1 MLSQADLPAPC
12 FAAAAPV
19 VAGALAEARFPE
31 PISVSAAADKHRVLV
46 NPGAYSGP
54 WSESPHD
61 VRFLDRAMDALGPE
75 SPFKE
80 VVVQGPAQTGK
91 SEIGNNWQLHS
102 IIYDPADM
110 LFVMPD
116 RTSISSY
123 VTTQW
128 TRMLDSTPE
137 LRERQLDGPSA
148 DNINLKQFRGCDLHF
163 LWPTGPTF
171 RARPISRGRLD
182 DFDDIPQDIGDQG
195 DALSLLAGRMASFD
209 AYGGT
214 KAYVNSTPKLGKGKG
229 IEALVAAGTD
239 ERWHVDCLQCGEPF
253 ILDTIECLK
262 FDETGTPADAAASA
276 AVVCPA
282 NGCIHNQA
290 DKAALMAS
298 GRWVG
303 RGEAAVSRAVNPA
316 GKAGELATNSR
327 LSQCFDGLMGFRR
340 WASMAEQWRRAQIAY
355 ELEQDE
361 GPLKAFYQTWAG
373 QNYEAKSKGEPAATE
388 ADLAKRARSQPWRLG
403 EVPPEA
409 RCVVMAVDQQVNRFE
424 VAAWAFG
431 MGNRAWLVDRFA
443 IVNCGD
449 EPLRPF
455 TRAEHFAV
463 LHPRVLSKTYP
474 VAGAPDL
481 QVKVYC
487 TVLDTGGMDGATD
500 HAFDWW
506 HAMVKGDLGSG
517 RPPLPPTAIT
527 LFKGGNN
534 PRGKLLPPPTIDA
547 KRQIKGAPQC
557 ELFIPNV
564 NRLKDIAD
572 NRLRRDDGGPGS
584 IFFPGDQDAQGELV
598 VGRYLAEM
606 RAETK
611 VGEQWVRPQGAANE
625 TWDLYIMALTVL
637 LRFGGGD
644 HSLDWVPAWARPPR
658 PSVPPPANHAGSE
671 AEALR
676 EAQGQEVA
684 PQPSAAR
691 AAPRRAPQ
699 PNQSVRRS
707 RVRMVRSG

>member
-1 MLSQADLPAPC
+1 MLSQADLPAPT

-31 PISVSAAADKHRVLV
+31 PISVSAAANKHRVLV

-54 WSESPHD
+54 WGESPHE

-80 VVVQGPAQTGK
+80 VVIEGPAQTAK

-182 DFDDIPQDIGDQG
+182 DYDDIPQDIADQG
-195 DALSLLAGRMASFD
+195 DALSLLTGRMASFE

-229 IEALVAAGTD
+229 IDGLVAAGTD
-239 ERWHVDCLQCGEPF
+239 ERWYVDCLACGEPF
-253 ILDTIECLK
+253 VLDTIQRLK
-262 FDETGTPADAAASA
+262 FDETGSPADAAASA
-276 AVVCPA
+276 VVVCPDPTCGGA
-282 NGCIHNQA
+282 HIQS

-303 RGEAAVSRAVNPA
+303 RGEAAVSRSVDPE
-316 GKAGELATNSR
+316 GKTGELLANSR
-327 LSQCFDGLMGFRR
+327 LSQRFDGLMGFRR
-340 WASMAEQWRRAQIAY
+340 WANMAEQWRKAQIAF

-373 QNYEAKSKGEPAATE
+373 QNYEPNSKGEPAATE
-388 ADLAKRARSQPWRLG
+388 EDLARRAKDAPWRLG
-403 EVPPEA
+403 EVPAEA
-409 RCVVMAVDQQVNRFE
+409 RCVIMAVDQQVNRFE

-431 MGNRAWLVDRFA
+431 PGNRAWLVDRFA

-455 TRAEHFAV
+455 TRPEHFAV
-463 LHPRVLSKTYP
+463 LYPRVLTRRYP
-474 VAGAPDL
+474 VAGAPEL
-481 QVKVYC
+481 LVKPLGI
-487 TVLDTGGMDGATD
+487 VLDTGGMDGATD
-500 HAFDWW
+500 NAFDWW
-506 HAMVKGDLGSG
+506 HAMVSGDVGSG
-517 RPPLPPTAIT
+517 RPPVPATAIT
-527 LFKGGNN
+527 LFKGGNK
-534 PRGKLLPPPTIDA
+534 PSGKLLPPPTIDA

-572 NRLRRDDGGPGS
+572 TRLRRSDGGPGS
-584 IFFPGDQDAQGELV
+584 IFFPGDRDQHGELV
-598 VGRYLAEM
+598 VGRYLSEM
-606 RAETK
+606 RAELK
-611 VGEQWVRPQGAANE
+611 VGDQWVRPQGSANE
-625 TWDLYIMALTVL
+625 TWDLYIMALAVL

-644 HSLDWVPAWARPPR
+644 HSLDWVPGWARPPR
-658 PSVPPPANHAGSE
+658 AAPAPSANAVA
-671 AEALR
+671 AEAAILR
-676 EAQGQEVA
+676 EAQGVEVPKA
-684 PQPSAAR
+684 PSGPPAPVTR
-691 AAPRRAPQ
+691 AVPPRP
-699 PNQSVRRS
+699 
-707 RVRMVRSG
+707 RVRVVRAGY